1 MPSKTFLRLPS
12 SKELHDEYENSYKDY
27 FQFKSAEYQDPSLL
41 PQRPDRWYN
50 GSLMGAGG
58 RDTTLFGSNGRLRSL
73 HTKITS
79 QETPGSQPRG
89 QYYRLVGDIL
99 SQFFSFSI
107 LDPLIDELISIENF
121 RLPRAM
127 DEAVSVVLAAVEM
140 HLRKHN
146 RMILKE
152 VVIAEIAE
160 ELGIDISRS
169 KITAAKW
176 FLAKG
181 GFWKEHL
188 YDINTATYDIL
199 RNLTLEL
206 IANYQFPAQDDMI
219 GFRRQLY
226 HRCQTVIESIEK
238 SARRPQV
245 LEVYAHAIA
254 SIAAEEILGISVDTA
269 KQVGNS
275 SFSISV
281 YRAKRQI
288 LDILST
294 SSKKS
299 QPELRVIPKISH
311 SQFSKAIRRAIS
323 QDLPPE
329 AIQNAWGE
337 LLRFETV
344 YDTLRSQKTENFP
357 LANSVQQK
365 PYSMAQF
372 AEILEISR
380 LGNIKQLPSVRNPIS
395 GGLSILEE
403 MGAGSPPWSSGQQLP
418 SEF

>member
-1 MPSKTFLRLPS
+1 MPSETLLRLSS
-12 SKELHDEYENSYKDY
+12 SKELHDDYENRYEDA
-27 FQFKSAEYQDPSLL
+27 FQFKSAEYQDPSPL

-107 LDPLIDELISIENF
+107 IDPLIDELISIENF

-140 HLRKHN
+140 YLRKYN

-152 VVIAEIAE
+152 AVIAEIGE
-160 ELGIDISRS
+160 ELGIDVSRS
-169 KITAAKW
+169 KITTAKW
-176 FLAKG
+176 LLAKG

-199 RNLTLEL
+199 HNLTLEL
-206 IANYQFPAQDDMI
+206 IANYQFPAQNDKI

-238 SARRPQV
+238 STRRPQV

-269 KQVGNS
+269 KQVRNS
-275 SFSISV
+275 SFSTSV

-299 QPELRVIPKISH
+299 RSELRVIPKISY
-311 SQFSKAIRRAIS
+311 SQFSKVIRRVIS
-323 QDLPPE
+323 QDLPPK

-344 YDTLRSQKTENFP
+344 YDALRPEKPKNLTLS
-357 LANSVQQK
+357 NSAQQK
-365 PYSMAQF
+365 PYNMAQF
-372 AEILEISR
+372 SEILEISR
-380 LGNIKQLPSVRNPIS
+380 LGNIKQPPSVGNPFS
-395 GGLSILEE
+395 GGLAILEE
-403 MGAGSPPWSSGQQLP
+403 MEPSSPPWSSGQ
-418 SEF
+418 